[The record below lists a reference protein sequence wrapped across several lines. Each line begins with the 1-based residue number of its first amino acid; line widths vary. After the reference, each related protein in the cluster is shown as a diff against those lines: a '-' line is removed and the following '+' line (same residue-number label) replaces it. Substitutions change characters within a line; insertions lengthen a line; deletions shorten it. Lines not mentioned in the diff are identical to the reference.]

1 MGPIPRKS
9 APLARRAPPPTSP
22 GILVLA
28 RPSTTVPES
37 RNVAMKALLLTEY
50 KQMQV
55 TDVDEPE
62 VGPDDVLVQ
71 VEACGICGSDIHGYD
86 GSTGRRIPPL
96 VMGHEAAGV
105 VVATGANVDDLPK
118 GTRVTFDSMVSC
130 GRCDFCR
137 AGKANLCDHRMVLGV
152 SCGEYR
158 RHGAFAE
165 RISVPRRIVYRLPDS
180 LSFEHAA
187 LVEAVSVAVHA
198 ANVTPI
204 TLGDTA
210 VIVGS
215 GMIGLL
221 TLQAARAAGASRIIA
236 IDLNDKRLDAAK
248 QLGATDT
255 LRADQA
261 DVGEAVRELTRGR
274 GADVAFE
281 VVGAT
286 PTVRAA
292 IDAVRK
298 GGNVTLV
305 GNVSP
310 TIELPLQSVV
320 TREISLRGTCGCNG
334 EYPQCIDLM
343 ARGVIDV
350 APLITAK
357 IGLADGPQWFRR
369 LYDGDPDQMKVVVRP
384 QATASNLGAGAAG
397 QL

>member
-1 MGPIPRKS
+1 
-9 APLARRAPPPTSP
+9 
-22 GILVLA
+22 
-28 RPSTTVPES
+28 
-37 RNVAMKALLLTEY
+37 MKALLLTQY
-50 KQMQV
+50 KQMEV
-55 TDVDEPE
+55 TDVAEPE
-62 VGPDDVLVQ
+62 VGADDVLVQ

-96 VMGHEAAGV
+96 VMGHEAAGI
-105 VVATGANVDDLPK
+105 VVATGANVSDLAE

-130 GRCDFCR
+130 GQCEFCR
-137 AGKANLCDHRMVLGV
+137 RGNANLCDNRMVLGV

-165 RISVPRRIVYRLPDS
+165 RISVPRRIVYRLPDA
-180 LSFEHAA
+180 LPFEHAA

-204 TLGDTA
+204 VLGDTA
-210 VIVGS
+210 VVVGA

-221 TLQAARAAGASRIIA
+221 TIQAVRAAGASRVIA
-236 IDLNDKRLDAAK
+236 VDLNDKRLAVAK
-248 QLGATDT
+248 QLGADDV
-255 LRADQA
+255 LRGDQV
-261 DVGEAVRELTRGR
+261 DVPAVVTELTGGR
-274 GADVAFE
+274 GADVSLE

-286 PTVRAA
+286 PTVKTA
-292 IDAVRK
+292 IESVRK
-298 GGNVTLV
+298 GGSVTLV

-343 ARGVIDV
+343 NRGIINV

-357 IGLADGPQWFRR
+357 ISLSDGPQWFER
-369 LYDGDPDQMKVVVRP
+369 LHAGDPDQMKVVVQPQRP
-384 QATASNLGAGAAG
+384 RRRR
-397 QL
+397 QLA